1 MSDMSEFDPSGP
13 AQGDGIFGLP
23 DGADQARVILIP
35 VPWEPTT
42 SYGRGTAR
50 GPAAIRAASQQ
61 VDLYDGQTGKPY
73 EAGIHM
79 LEEDAAVVRWNQEA
93 CASALPV
100 IAVGGEIEGD
110 DAHLEASRARVD
122 ELSEL
127 LNQWVYDETKRWLDQ
142 SRLVGI
148 VGGDHSVPF
157 GAIRAHL
164 ERSPD
169 LGILHIDAHAD
180 FREAY
185 GGFADSHASIMF
197 NVVSRLPLSPLSG
210 AKRLVQ
216 VGIRDFAEE
225 EKRFSYDHEQVVTFY
240 DDELSAR
247 AFEGTPFSK
256 TADEIVGHLPRVV
269 YVSLDIDGLDPT
281 LCPHTGTPVPGGLS
295 FAKLTYLLDRVVK
308 SGRTIVGF
316 DVVEVAPGPDGDE
329 WDANVGARVLYKLVG
344 FALASEKHSA
354 PR

>member
-1 MSDMSEFDPSGP
+1 MSEFDPSAP

-23 DGADQARVILIP
+23 QTAEEARIILIP

-50 GPAAIRAASQQ
+50 GPAGIRVASQQ
-61 VDLYDGQTGKPY
+61 VDLYDAQTGKPY

-79 LEEDAAVVRWNQEA
+79 LEEDGAVVRWNREA
-93 CASALPV
+93 CSSALPV

-110 DAHLEASRARVD
+110 AQLERLRAHVD
-122 ELSEL
+122 ELSEQ
-127 LNQWVYDETKRWLDQ
+127 LNQWVYDETKRWLGQDH
-142 SRLVGI
+142 LVGI

-164 ERSPD
+164 ERFPG

-185 GGFADSHASIMF
+185 EGFSDSHASIMF
-197 NVVSRLPLSPLSG
+197 NVLSRLPLSPLSG

-216 VGIRDFAEE
+216 VGIRDFSEE
-225 EKRFSYDHEQVVTFY
+225 EKRFSDAHEQVVTFY
-240 DDELSAR
+240 DDELFAR

-256 TADEIVGHLPRVV
+256 TADEIVGHLPHEV

-295 FAKLTYLLDRVVK
+295 FPQLTYLLDRLVR
-308 SGRTIVGF
+308 SGRKIVGF
-316 DVVEVAPGPDGDE
+316 DIVEVAPGPDGDE
-329 WDANVGARVLYKLVG
+329 WDANIGARVLYKLIG